1 MAKKF
6 QFPQIFKT
14 AAAYILI
21 KPVTT
26 RYPFGK
32 TSLLENLR
40 GQPIFNRNL
49 CIGCGACSKNCPS
62 KAINM
67 VKVNEKKY
75 PQFNLGKCIFC
86 NECVINCPKKAII
99 NSSIFELATTDK
111 STLIIN
117 PEFAVLQ

>member
-6 QFPQIFKT
+6 QLPQIFKT

-21 KPVTT
+21 EPATT
-26 RYPFGK
+26 RYPFEK
-32 TSLLENLR
+32 TTLLENLR

-49 CIGCGACSKNCPS
+49 CIGCGICSKNCPS
-62 KAINM
+62 KAMRM
-67 VKVNEKKY
+67 VTVNKKKY
-75 PQFNLGKCIFC
+75 PLFNLGKCIFC
-86 NECVINCPKKAII
+86 NECVENCPKNAIT

-117 PEFAVLQ
+117 PEFPVLQ